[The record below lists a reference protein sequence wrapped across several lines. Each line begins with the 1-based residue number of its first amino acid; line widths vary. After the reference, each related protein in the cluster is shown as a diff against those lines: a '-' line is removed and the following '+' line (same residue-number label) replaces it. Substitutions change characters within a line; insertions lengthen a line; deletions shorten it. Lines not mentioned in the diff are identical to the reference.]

1 MKYKHILGFAV
12 AFIVITLIFLF
23 AFYLRL
29 LLAPFLVAYVLQFAL
44 RPLINM
50 LEQRGIKHTAAV
62 TIVFASAFL
71 LFALLLSVLIPAIVS
86 ELSNVQANIEN
97 YTGVLIKKYHG
108 LQTKLL
114 SRTGLLKIFLGDKSI
129 VDEFTTYLKNNLL
142 FFIQK
147 IPQHIFNFLPMI
159 LYIVVIPFATFFF
172 LLDAQRIK
180 KKIIGFVPNRYFE
193 MSLNIIHSLHRQF
206 GMLLRGMFI
215 SAVIISL
222 LATAG
227 LWIIGLEYPLLVGLF
242 SGLANLIPYFG
253 PVAGTIAACL
263 VAIVT
268 GSPPVF
274 FLYILLVFLTVNLI
288 DNVLVQPM
296 VLARAANLHPL
307 IVIFLVL
314 AGSKIGGILGMLL
327 AVPLV
332 SLIRVVINI
341 LYNKL
346 TRPVRP
352 DFSKYVD
359 IAETFFNNSN
369 PHNFSG

>member
-1 MKYKHILGFAV
+1 MKYKFFLGFII
-12 AFIVITLIFLF
+12 AFIVIALILLS
-23 AFYLRL
+23 AFHLRL

-44 RPLINM
+44 SPLVNL
-50 LEQRGIKHTAAV
+50 LEQRGIKHTVAV
-62 TIVFASAFL
+62 TIVFTFTFL
-71 LFALLLSVLIPAIVS
+71 LFVSLLGVLIPSIVS
-86 ELSNVQANIEN
+86 ELSNIQDNIEN
-97 YTGVLIKKYHG
+97 YTGVLIEKYHG

-114 SRTGLLKIFLGDKSI
+114 GRTGLLKNILGDKSI
-129 VDEFTTYLKNNLL
+129 IDEFTTYLKNNLL

-147 IPQHIFNFLPMI
+147 IPQRIFSFLPII

-180 KKIIGFVPNRYFE
+180 KKIIGFVPNRHFE
-193 MSLNIIHSLHRQF
+193 MSLNITHSLHRQF
-206 GMLLRGMFI
+206 GMLLRGMLI

-222 LATAG
+222 LAFTG
-227 LWIIGLEYPLLVGLF
+227 LWIIGLEYPLLVGMF

-253 PVAGTIAACL
+253 PIAGTIAACL
-263 VAIVT
+263 VAVVT

-274 FLYILLVFLTVNLI
+274 FLYVFLVFLTINLL
-288 DNVLVQPM
+288 DNILVQPM

-307 IVIFLVL
+307 LVIFLVL

-332 SLIRVVINI
+332 SLIQVVINI
-341 LYNKL
+341 LYNEI

-352 DFSKYVD
+352 DFSKYTD
-359 IAETFFNNSN
+359 S
-369 PHNFSG
+369 S